1 MRRPKTRPAPTNHR
15 PSFPQPISPSF
26 SQSLRGCNRP
36 PSIVLRIHWPS
47 AARSDGRQWSA
58 PPERR
63 KLPRLQA
70 PAKSPAPCVLC
81 EIAAGQG
88 SAGPAIGGR
97 LRRRCVLRGVI
108 GRLSPDCGAGV
119 EQVSLF
125 GRGKCVRP
133 AGHIF
138 GLEMRDCFRGRTG
151 RRWHLERPR
160 SARKDGDFAPA
171 VRTNLRH
178 ATCLLDVASSNV

>member
-15 PSFPQPISPSF
+15 PNFPQPISPSL
-26 SQSLRGCNRP
+26 SQSLQGHSRP
-36 PSIVLRIHWPS
+36 PGIVLCIHWPR

-58 PPERR
+58 PVERR

-125 GRGKCVRP
+125 GRGKCVCL

-138 GLEMRDCFRGRTG
+138 GLEMRDPFPWTNG
-151 RRWHLERPR
+151 
-160 SARKDGDFAPA
+160 SAVEP
-171 VRTNLRH
+171 
-178 ATCLLDVASSNV
+178 